1 MFKIDG
7 GDKMIFASNNRG
19 KLKEIKSIFDNYD
32 IKGLKECGIDV
43 DVLEDKETF
52 YENASKKAHEIFT
65 IAKEAVIADDSGL
78 CVEALNDW
86 PGVYTHRFLG
96 DDKSD
101 HDRNL
106 AIIDKLKDVDNRTA
120 YVVCNLV
127 YYDGVREISSVG
139 KIKGEITFEELGNNG
154 FGFDPIF
161 RLDNGKTLAELTIE
175 EKNTVSA
182 RKIAAEKLK
191 QEIDI
196 IMEGE

>member
-1 MFKIDG
+1 
-7 GDKMIFASNNRG
+7 MIFASNNRG
-19 KLKEIKSIFDNYD
+19 KLKEIKSIFNNYD

-127 YYDGVREISSVG
+127 YYDGKKELVGVG
-139 KIKGEITFEELGNNG
+139 KLEGTTNEERGDNG
-154 FGFDPIF
+154 FGFDSIF
-161 RLDNGKTLAELTIE
+161 LLNNGKTLAELSE
-175 EKNTVSA
+175 KEKNLVSA
-182 RKIAAEKLK
+182 RKLAAEDLIKK
-191 QEIDI
+191 IKKTNI
-196 IMEGE
+196 